1 MTSMDSTLLLASEIA
16 GSPGAES
23 PPWPEIVREWDTRY
37 KRVQIQGHGDHCLT
51 HLALTRR
58 TWRRPCG
65 HGRRAG
71 PGTWSSRGWRSRGSP
86 DPSCRRTPAQG
97 PQAACYKNRFNVHV
111 YILHPHSHL
120 ASMTS
125 SMRLPEEDL
134 TMSGA
139 CRGTLMMTP
148 LPVPSHSRLQETC
161 SAVMRTKEK
170 PSLPVPAMGRTI
182 LDSEGL

>member
-1 MTSMDSTLLLASEIA
+1 MAVEGELCLGHRAVGGEGPGDHPILLVGVHSHWASGLLATKTS
-16 GSPGAES
+16 
-23 PPWPEIVREWDTRY
+23 
-37 KRVQIQGHGDHCLT
+37 
-51 HLALTRR
+51 LA
-58 TWRRPCG
+58 
-65 HGRRAG
+65 
-71 PGTWSSRGWRSRGSP
+71 
-86 DPSCRRTPAQG
+86 
-97 PQAACYKNRFNVHV
+97 
-111 YILHPHSHL
+111 YILHHHSHL

-182 LDSEGL
+182 LDSEGLQKRNCGQYVWMYVFLCVLSMNNEN